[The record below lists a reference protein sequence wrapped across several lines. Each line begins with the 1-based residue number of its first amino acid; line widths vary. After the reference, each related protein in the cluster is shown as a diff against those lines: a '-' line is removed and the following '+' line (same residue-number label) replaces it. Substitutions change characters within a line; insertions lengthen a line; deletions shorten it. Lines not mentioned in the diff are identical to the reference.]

1 LALNIAIESVA
12 YELPPHI
19 ITSLEI
25 ERQIEKTLERLSI
38 PVGNLERLT
47 GIRERRF
54 WDPGTMPS
62 DVATSAARAA
72 IESAG
77 IDQGEIGC
85 VISTSVSKD
94 YIEPSVASLVHGNLG
109 LSSHCRSYDIGNACL
124 GFLDAIDTIGLMIND
139 GRFDYGL
146 VVNGECAREPVEA
159 TIDRLKDPDTSMSEL
174 KENFATLTI
183 GSGSAAMILAS
194 RDRSKSG
201 HVVNGSMSL
210 ADSKNNRLCI
220 AQRDQ
225 GWTDAHG
232 MFVAGVELAV
242 TAWKLGKE
250 RFEGWGDESIDLY
263 IPHQVSVRHTNAIIE
278 ALSLTPEKVIV
289 NVETTGNVG
298 PAAIPIVLGVAEESG
313 RVKRGDHIVLLG
325 IGSGLNCMG
334 MSVSW

>member
-1 LALNIAIESVA
+1 MALNIAIESIA

-25 ERQIEKTLERLSI
+25 ERQIETTLERFSMPL
-38 PVGNLERLT
+38 GNLERLT

-62 DVATSAARAA
+62 DVATSAARSA
-72 IESAG
+72 IEAAG
-77 IDQGEIGC
+77 IDQDEIGC
-85 VISTSVSKD
+85 VISTSVSRD
-94 YIEPSVASLVHGNLG
+94 YVEPSVAALVHGNLG
-109 LSSHCRSYDIGNACL
+109 LSSGCRNYDISNACL
-124 GFLDAIDTIGLMIND
+124 GFLDAIDTIGMMIND

-159 TIDRLKDPDTSMSEL
+159 TIERLKNPDTSLSEL
-174 KENFATLTI
+174 KDSFATLTI

-194 RDRSKSG
+194 RDRSRSG
-201 HVVNGSMSL
+201 HVVNGSISL
-210 ADSKNNRLCI
+210 TDSKNNRLCV

-232 MFVAGVELAV
+232 MFVAGVELAA
-242 TAWKLGKE
+242 TAWKTGKE
-250 RFEGWGDESIDLY
+250 RFEEWSDESVDLY
-263 IPHQVSVRHTNAIIE
+263 IPHQVSVRHTNEIIK
-278 ALSLTPEKVIV
+278 ALSLTPEKVIM
-289 NVETTGNVG
+289 NVETAGNVG
-298 PAAIPIVLGVAEESG
+298 PAAIPILLGVAEESG
-313 RVKRGDHIVLLG
+313 RVKTGDQIILLG